1 MPVKPTQ
8 YMLEHPLYP
17 QNQKE
22 EEKRESYGEVHCFLD
37 RKNKKSDKKL
47 KLQFDDED
55 MCNIQDSHSEI
66 SLNKTLEFATTNMHG
81 SV

>member
-17 QNQKE
+17 QPQQE

-37 RKNKKSDKKL
+37 RKDKKSDKKI
-47 KLQFDDED
+47 KLQFEDED
-55 MCNIQDSHSEI
+55 M
-66 SLNKTLEFATTNMHG
+66 
-81 SV
+81 